1 MSSSTPTLTLR
12 VASAEALTPQIKAF
26 RLVAADGA
34 TLPGYTPGAHVQV
47 HVPPAPAKRDSAVW
61 RSYSLIQLDPSADT
75 AAGVP
80 EYRIA
85 VRREDDGRGGS
96 RFMHEELQ
104 RGDTLTVRPPVNHFE
119 LAAPPE
125 PILIAGGIGITP
137 IVSMASALVAQR
149 RPFQLHY
156 SGRSRAQLAFVDELQ
171 ALLGPRLH
179 LHADDEPGSKLSIDA
194 LLSSADPQ
202 QPIYVCGP
210 AGMIDAT
217 LQVAERL
224 GWPKSALHYELF
236 TEAQPLAGDQPFE
249 VELKSSGRVLAV
261 PADRSLLDVLD
272 AAGADV
278 MSDCRSGYCGL
289 CSTRVCSGDIE
300 HRDTYLSDAEK
311 ASGAVM
317 QVCVSRARSGRLVLD
332 L

>member
-1 MSSSTPTLTLR
+1 MSTDVNNLTLR
-12 VASAEALTPQIKAF
+12 VASVEALTPHIKTF
-26 RLVAADGA
+26 RLVAADGSA
-34 TLPGYTPGAHVQV
+34 LPGYTAGAHLQV
-47 HVPPAPAKRDSAVW
+47 HVPAAAGRRESAQW
-61 RSYSLIQLDPSADT
+61 RSYSLVQLDPSART
-75 AAGVP
+75 EGSVP

-96 RFMHEELQ
+96 RFMHEELE
-104 RGDTLTVRPPVNHFE
+104 RGQSITVRPPVNHFP
-119 LAAPPE
+119 LAGPPE
-125 PILIAGGIGITP
+125 AILLAGGIGITP
-137 IVSMASALVAQR
+137 MTAMASALMAQSR
-149 RPFQLHY
+149 AFALHY

-171 ALLGPRLH
+171 SLLGPRLH
-179 LHADDEPGSKLSIDA
+179 VHADDEPASKLSIEA
-194 LLSSADPQ
+194 LLTAADPQ

-236 TEAQPLAGDQPFE
+236 SEAQPLAGDQPFE
-249 VELKSSGRVLAV
+249 IEIRSSGRVITV
-261 PADRSLLDVLD
+261 PADRSVLD
-272 AAGADV
+272 TLNDAGADV
-278 MSDCRSGYCGL
+278 MYDCRSGYCGL

-311 ASGAVM
+311 ASGRVM
-317 QVCVSRARSGRLVLD
+317 QVCVSRAKSGRLVLD